1 MTGRRRTRLVCGLA
15 ITGAG
20 LVIAIVGALGHW
32 F

>member
-1 MTGRRRTRLVCGLA
+1 MTGRRRTRLICGLV

-20 LVIAIVGALGHW
+20 LVIAIAGLVGHW

>member
-1 MTGRRRTRLVCGLA
+1 MTGLRRTRLVCGLA

-20 LVIAIVGALGHW
+20 FVIAVVGAIGHC